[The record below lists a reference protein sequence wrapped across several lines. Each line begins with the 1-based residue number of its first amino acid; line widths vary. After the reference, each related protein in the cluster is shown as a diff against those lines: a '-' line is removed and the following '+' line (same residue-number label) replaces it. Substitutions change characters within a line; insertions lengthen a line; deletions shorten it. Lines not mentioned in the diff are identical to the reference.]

1 MDAMNGTE
9 KSSETDLERAVSPHS
24 LRSAR
29 TARSSPNDGAP
40 LKRERSAIE
49 DTAAALAET
58 DPGIE
63 EEKEIDELPNGG
75 YGWVIVVC
83 ILALNACT
91 WGEWSGAAAR
101 SRLGGSAVSDV
112 PHGSSV

>member
-9 KSSETDLERAVSPHS
+9 KSSETDLERAASPRSVHS

-29 TARSSPNDGAP
+29 TAMSSPNGAP

-63 EEKEIDELPNGG
+63 EEKAVDELPNGG

-91 WGEWSGAAAR
+91 WGEWSGVP
-101 SRLGGSAVSDV
+101 RLGRD
-112 PHGSSV
+112 SVARP